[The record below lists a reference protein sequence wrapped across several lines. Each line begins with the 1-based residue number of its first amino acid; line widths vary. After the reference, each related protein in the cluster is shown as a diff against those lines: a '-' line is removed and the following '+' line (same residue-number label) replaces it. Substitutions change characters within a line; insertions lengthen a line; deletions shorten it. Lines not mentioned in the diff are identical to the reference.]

1 MKKIISF
8 LLTLILLIQPFLMIT
23 FAQEMDE
30 VYTME
35 QIEYIRSNYKKQEN
49 MLNLLLCNENNVC
62 YWNSIRKRK

>member
-1 MKKIISF
+1 
-8 LLTLILLIQPFLMIT
+8 MIT